1 MKKPILFFYTIALL
15 VCVGGL
21 SQSLAQVAF
30 TNRAPTLNQGSTQ
43 ESLNSLTGLLKKL
56 ESVHKVSFVY
66 QKELLE
72 NKTFSGT
79 ISETDKLETV
89 LDRVLTPVNLRFKK
103 LKGGGYTILP
113 RKNQKSNPAE
123 AQLPGSPTTQYAE
136 QNTIRESVP
145 STLLAKADNQLVT
158 TPRPADITVRGKVT
172 DSEKGEPIP
181 GASIVLK
188 GPTNKGTNTDA
199 NGNYSIAVPDRASV
213 LVFSFVGYEKQ
224 EITVGNHA
232 QVNVVLKADMKEL
245 NEVVVVGF
253 GTQKK
258 ATVTG
263 AIASIATKD
272 LLQSPVANISNSLV
286 GRMPGLF
293 AVQTSGEPG
302 NNASTLRI
310 RGVSTFSGAAD
321 PLILVNGIEVSNY
334 NNIDPNEI
342 ENLTILKDA
351 SATAIYGIR
360 GANGVLLITTKRG
373 KVGKPQ
379 LSYTANVAVTSFT
392 NLRKG
397 MNSYDYA
404 KSFNEALKNDAYVS
418 GAVYTPKFSDAD
430 LALYK
435 SGEDPIFHPNTDWYA
450 LVLKPQAL
458 QTQHNLSINGGTEK
472 VRYFVSAGFFSQGG
486 QFNHTDLVKD
496 YDANRRYKRYNF
508 RSSFDF
514 DVTKQLKVS
523 IDLSSQTENLT
534 GSNNLNGTANNSNR
548 IIEGIARANPLTSPG
563 FIGDKLVNLTG
574 VGTANNPLADMFG
587 LGYTRQFKNYLQG
600 SIRLDYT
607 LDFITRGLMATG
619 IINYQNNNT
628 ETLENTRSL
637 ITYNALRL
645 PDNSVNLVPQS
656 VEQPFGFKQTIG
668 KTRRTYAQ
676 FGFDYKRAFGDHYV
690 TALVNYNQT
699 KYFDPN
705 LAFLVPNGYQGVVGR
720 TTYGY
725 KGRYLAEFTFGYNG
739 TENFAAGKRFGFF
752 PAYSLGWVASD
763 EPFFPKNDVL
773 TYLKIRGSSGQ
784 VGNDKIGSDR
794 FLYRPSAYNIIT
806 SASTGG
812 YYFGEVGSTS
822 TRYNYSQEGKLGNAD
837 VTWER
842 AVKQNVGVEMAF
854 WKGKISLTADVFSE
868 QRNNILASL
877 GTVPITVGATLPA
890 YNLGRM
896 KNSGFDGDITYN
908 DRVGNVNFWI
918 KGNFTFAR
926 NKVEF
931 QDEIKRPFS
940 YQYRTGQRYGQF
952 FGLVADGLY
961 NTWEEVNDANR
972 PVSSW
977 NNNKLQPGDIR
988 YRDTNGDGIIN
999 DDDQVPI
1006 GYSNFPEKIFGISFG
1021 GNYKGFDISVLFQGA
1036 GNVSL
1041 AYNRRQIRGFFENS
1055 GTVNYLINSWSA
1067 ERYEKGLP
1075 IQFPRLTTGDETNN
1089 NNRVS
1094 TYWVRDASY
1103 VRLKNV
1109 EIGYN
1114 IPKSV
1119 LARIGLSAT
1128 RIYVNS
1134 NNLITWSSVFPG
1146 IDPELSGTAPGVT
1159 TGGITNEEPY
1169 PLTRTV
1175 NFGLNLKF

>member
-1 MKKPILFFYTIALL
+1 MKRRILIYITVWLSCLCGVPDVTAQFTYASVQKSVVSIRAQEGITSIIALL
-15 VCVGGL
+15 
-21 SQSLAQVAF
+21 
-30 TNRAPTLNQGSTQ
+30 R
-43 ESLNSLTGLLKKL
+43 KL
-56 ESVHKVSFVY
+56 ELTHKTSFVY

-79 ISETDKLETV
+79 VNENDKLEQV
-89 LDRVLTPVNLRFKK
+89 LERVLTPANLRFRK

-113 RKNQKSNPAE
+113 RKTTRNAAPEAGLLKTSGNQSV
-123 AQLPGSPTTQYAE
+123 E
-136 QNTIRESVP
+136 QDVSKELTVNALSARVDMQSL
-145 STLLAKADNQLVT
+145 SAA
-158 TPRPADITVRGKVT
+158 RPADIVVRGKVT
-172 DSEKGEPIP
+172 DTEKGEPIP
-181 GASIVLK
+181 GATIILK
-188 GPTNKGTNTDA
+188 GAATTKGTNTDA
-199 NGNYSIAVPDRASV
+199 NGNYSIAVPDRNRDGGPTV
-213 LVFSFVGYEKQ
+213 LVFSFVGFDSQ
-224 EITVGNHA
+224 EITVGNRTS
-232 QVNVVLKADMKEL
+232 VNVVLKPNMNEL

-263 AIASIATKD
+263 AIASITTKD

-293 AVQTSGEPG
+293 AVQGSGEPG
-302 NNASTLRI
+302 NDASTLRI
-310 RGVSTFSGAAD
+310 RGVSTFSGSAD

-379 LSYTANVAVTSFT
+379 LSYTANVAVTNFT

-404 KSFNEALKNDAYVS
+404 RSFNEALKNDAYIS
-418 GAVYTPKFSDAD
+418 GGYTPKFTDTD

-435 SGEDPIFHPNTDWYA
+435 SGEDPIFHPNTDWYD

-486 QFNHTDLVKD
+486 QFNNSDLVKD
-496 YDANRRYKRYNF
+496 FDANRTYKRYNF
-508 RSSFDF
+508 RSNFDF
-514 DVTKQLKVS
+514 EVTKRLKAS

-534 GSNNLNGTANNSNR
+534 GSNWPTVR
-548 IIEGIARANPLTSPG
+548 IIEGIGKANPLTSPG
-563 FIGDKLVNLTG
+563 IVDGKIVNLLN
-574 VGTANNPLADMFG
+574 VGISNNPVADMFSQ
-587 LGYTRQFKNYLQG
+587 GYNRQFKNFLQG
-600 SIRLDYT
+600 SVRLDYS
-607 LDFITRGLMATG
+607 LDFLTEGLSAHG
-619 IINYQNNNT
+619 LVNYQNNNT
-628 ETLENTRSL
+628 ETLVNRRTL
-637 ITYNALRL
+637 LTYNAIRL
-645 PDNSVNLVPQS
+645 PDNSINIVPQG
-656 VEQPFGFKQTIG
+656 VEQPFGFEKAIG
-668 KTRRTYAQ
+668 KNRRTYAE

-699 KYFDPN
+699 KRFDPT

-739 TENFAAGKRFGFF
+739 TENFAEGKRFGFF

-763 EPFFPKNDVL
+763 EPFFPKNNIL
-773 TYLKIRGSSGQ
+773 TYVKVRGSYGE
-784 VGNDKIGSDR
+784 VGNDRIGSDR
-794 FLYRPSAYNIIT
+794 FLYRPSSYTLTTAANI
-806 SASTGG
+806 GG
-812 YYFGEVGSTS
+812 YFFGEVGSTS
-822 TRYNYSQEGKLGNAD
+822 TRYSYTQEGKLGNPD

-842 AVKQNVGVEMAF
+842 AIKQNIGVELAF
-854 WKGKISLTADVFSE
+854 WKGKVGVTADFFSE
-868 QRNNILASL
+868 QRDNILANL

-896 KNSGFDGDITYN
+896 NNRGFDGDITYN
-908 DRVGNVNFWI
+908 DRIGEVNFWV

-926 NKVEF
+926 NKVQF
-931 QDEIKRPFS
+931 QDETVRPFS
-940 YQYRTGQRYGQF
+940 YQYRTGQRFGQS

-972 PVSSW
+972 PVSIW
-977 NNNKLQPGDIR
+977 NSNKIQPGDIR
-988 YRDTNGDGIIN
+988 YKDINGDGVVN
-999 DDDQVPI
+999 DDDAVPI
-1006 GYSNFPEKIFGISFG
+1006 GYSNFPEKIFGVSFG
-1021 GNYKGFDISVLFQGA
+1021 GNYRGFDLSVLFQGA
-1036 GNVSL
+1036 SNVSI
-1041 AYNRRQIRGFFENS
+1041 AYNRRQNRGFFENS
-1055 GTVNYLINSWSA
+1055 GAVEYLLNSWSA

-1075 IQFPRLTTGDETNN
+1075 IDFPRLSENGGYAHNYQS
-1089 NNRVS
+1089 S

-1109 EIGYN
+1109 ELGYN
-1114 IPKSV
+1114 LPKAL
-1119 LARIGLSAT
+1119 LARVGLSAT
-1128 RIYVNS
+1128 RLYVNA
-1134 NNLITWSSVFPG
+1134 NNLYTWSSVFPG
-1146 IDPELSGTAPGVT
+1146 VDPELPTGV
-1159 TGGITNEEPY
+1159 TNEEPY
-1169 PLTRTV
+1169 PLTRTI

>member
-1 MKKPILFFYTIALL
+1 MA
-15 VCVGGL
+15 
-21 SQSLAQVAF
+21 QLAFANGPQK
-30 TNRAPTLNQGSTQ
+30 LNQGGTQ
-43 ESLNSLTGLLKKL
+43 ESINSLAGLLKKL

-66 QKELLE
+66 QKELVE

-79 ISETDKLETV
+79 VNETDKLETV

-113 RKNQKSNPAE
+113 RKSQKNNPAE
-123 AQLPGSPTTQYAE
+123 AELLNVPTSPYTE
-136 QNTIRESVP
+136 QNTNRESVP
-145 STLLAKADNQLVT
+145 GMLLAKADNQLVAT
-158 TPRPADITVRGKVT
+158 ARPADITVKGKVT

-181 GASIVLK
+181 GVSIVLK
-188 GPTNKGTNTDA
+188 GVNKGTNTDA
-199 NGNYSIAVPDRASV
+199 SGNYSIAVPDRASV
-213 LVFSFVGYEKQ
+213 LVFSFVGYQKQ
-224 EITVGNHA
+224 EITVGNQA
-232 QVNVVLKADMKEL
+232 QVNVVLKADMNEL

-310 RGVSTFSGAAD
+310 RGVSTFSGASD
-321 PLILVNGIEVSNY
+321 PLILVNGVEVSNY

-379 LSYTANVAVTSFT
+379 LSYTGNVAVTSFT

-404 KSFNEALKNDAYVS
+404 RLFNESLKNDAYVS
-418 GAVYTPKFSDAD
+418 GTVYAPKFTDAD

-435 SGEDPIFHPNTDWYA
+435 SGEDPIFHPNTDWYSM
-450 LVLKPQAL
+450 VLKPQAL

-496 YDANRRYKRYNF
+496 YDANRKYKRYNF

-514 DVTKQLKVS
+514 DVTKQLKLS

-563 FIGDKLVNLTG
+563 YIGDKFVNLVG
-574 VGTANNPLADMFG
+574 VGTATNPLADLFT
-587 LGYTRQFKNYLQG
+587 GYNRQFKNFLQG

-607 LDFITRGLMATG
+607 LDFITQGLMATG
-619 IINYQNNNT
+619 IVNYQNNNT
-628 ETLENTRSL
+628 ETLGNNRTL
-637 ITYNALRL
+637 VTYNAIRL
-645 PDNSVNLVPQS
+645 PDNSVNLVPQGIDN
-656 VEQPFGFKQTIG
+656 PFNFTQSIG

-690 TALVNYNQT
+690 TGLVNYNQT
-699 KYFDPN
+699 KYFDPT
-705 LAFLVPNGYQGVVGR
+705 LAFLVPNSYQGVVGR
-720 TTYGY
+720 ATYGY

-739 TENFAAGKRFGFF
+739 TENFAPGNRFGFF

-773 TYLKIRGSSGQ
+773 TYLKIRGSYGE
-784 VGNDKIGSDR
+784 VGNDKIGGDR
-794 FLYRPSAYNIIT
+794 FLYRPSAYTTTTVAN
-806 SASTGG
+806 TGG

-822 TRYNYSQEGKLGNAD
+822 TRYNYSSEGKLGNPN

-842 AVKQNVGVEMAF
+842 AIKQNLGVEMAF
-854 WKGKISLTADVFSE
+854 WKGKVSLTADVFSE
-868 QRNNILASL
+868 QRNNILGNL
-877 GTVPITVGATLPA
+877 GTVPVTVGATLPA

-896 KNSGFDGDITYN
+896 RNRGFDADITYN
-908 DRVGNVNFWI
+908 DHIGNVNFWI

-926 NKVEF
+926 NKIEF
-931 QDEIKRPFS
+931 QDEIKKPFS
-940 YQYRTGQRYGQF
+940 YQNRTGQRFGQF
-952 FGLVADGLY
+952 YGLIADGLY
-961 NTWEEVNDANR
+961 NTWEEVNDPNR

-977 NNNKLQPGDIR
+977 NNNRLQPGDIR
-988 YRDTNGDGIIN
+988 YKDTNGDGIIN

-1021 GNYKGFDISVLFQGA
+1021 GNYKGFDLSVLFQGA

-1055 GTVNYLINSWSA
+1055 GAVDYLVNSWSA
-1067 ERYEKGLP
+1067 DRYEKGLP
-1075 IQFPRLTTGDETNN
+1075 IQFPRLTQGDENN
-1089 NNRVS
+1089 HNNRVS
-1094 TYWVRDASY
+1094 TYWVRNSSY

-1114 IPKSV
+1114 IPKPL
-1119 LARIGLSAT
+1119 LAKIGLSGT
-1128 RIYVNS
+1128 RVFANAS
-1134 NNLITWSSVFPG
+1134 NLITWSTVFPG
-1146 IDPELSGTAPGVT
+1146 VDPELSGTVPGST
-1159 TGGITNEEPY
+1159 SGGITNEEPY
-1169 PLTRTV
+1169 PLTRV
-1175 NFGLNLKF
+1175 INFGLNIKF